1 MNSGRVRFG
10 LFEFDLDRHE
20 LRREGALVHLAAQP
34 AQALALLIAHSGKVV
49 TREELRG
56 VIWGGETYVDFD
68 RGLNFCISQIRSAL
82 NDDSTTPRYIRT
94 LPKRG
99 YQLIA
104 PIERLSEPSE
114 AGIAAL
120 SSWSGTLRWTRAAQT
135 AAWAS
140 VATLLILGSLDL
152 WWHDTRRIAKRS
164 PVVAVF
170 RFDNET
176 DDPAL
181 TRFSNGLTDNV
192 IEELTSRSGGRY
204 VVIGNARILRLPRDQ
219 RDLTAASSS
228 LAAEYAVLGQ
238 VETSGSET
246 RILAH
251 LIRLPDQTHLWV
263 FRGDYS
269 LTDPLGV
276 EGQAANRIASEFG
289 ERVTS
294 DSNGKRLPPLPNH

>member
-10 LFEFDLDRHE
+10 LFEFDLDSHE

-68 RGLNFCISQIRSAL
+68 RGLNFCINQIRSAL
-82 NDDSTTPRYIRT
+82 NDDSTAPRYIRT

-140 VATLLILGSLDL
+140 VATLLILGSLGI
-152 WWHDTRRIAKRS
+152 WWLHTSRIAKRS

-204 VVIGNARILRLPRDQ
+204 AVIGNARILRLPRDQ

>member
-140 VATLLILGSLDL
+140 VATLLILGSLGL
-152 WWHDTRRIAKRS
+152 WWLHTRRIAKRS

-204 VVIGNARILRLPRDQ
+204 AVIGNARILRLPRDQ